1 MWALVMVSRG
11 FYRGQH
17 GRWALRHAGR
27 GNVRY
32 DVLASV
38 SEVLSWRLKATW
50 QARLRSQPLDLHKI
64 GRSRLNTTAR
74 TSSAKRLGRGLKV
87 QGPKEQWPF
96 FLFCRFKLL
105 I

>member
-50 QARLRSQPLDLHKI
+50 QARLRSQPLDRSVTGIKI
-64 GRSRLNTTAR
+64 RVEGSFPYLD
-74 TSSAKRLGRGLKV
+74 
-87 QGPKEQWPF
+87 
-96 FLFCRFKLL
+96 L
-105 I
+105 II